1 MRIVLMLAGW
11 PSTGSLWLEA
21 DADAD
26 ADADLVLM
34 VMVMVLC
41 PGEQKDQEKPWQ
53 HHTACQVSISTI
65 SILHP
70 HDNTDCQRSTI
81 ATNGT
86 TSGIICFSQD
96 GLI

>member
-1 MRIVLMLAGW
+1 MRIVLMLTGW
-11 PSTGSLWLEA
+11 PSTWSLWL
-21 DADAD
+21 DAV
-26 ADADLVLM
+26 ADLMLM
-34 VMVMVLC
+34 LTLTLMLMVLC

-53 HHTACQVSISTI
+53 HHKACQVSISTV

-86 TSGIICFSQD
+86 TTSIICFSQD
-96 GLI
+96 GLV